1 MNRSRHVS
9 KWLVVFAIVCGL
21 SFAVQAQAESLTFA
35 STRYIGSVTPGTP
48 TSPDDEID
56 YINQLL
62 SMALNTDTSV
72 GGNDFDRS
80 GFACAGCLP
89 AVLTGSLTDLVTD
102 DVPTALGAG
111 FTYLYVKYSAGEG
124 SHVWD
129 IRGLTGTIGP
139 SGSLSTHTFP
149 VVAGQNEWSHFALF
163 NPGTTTVPE
172 PTTLFLLGVGLLSVG
187 IGHRKL
193 NS

>member
-1 MNRSRHVS
+1 MKQSSSVS
-9 KWLVVFAIVCGL
+9 KWFVVFAMIVCGL
-21 SFAVQAQAESLTFA
+21 SFAAQAQAESLTFA

-48 TSPDDEID
+48 TSPSDEIE

-62 SMALNTDTSV
+62 SMALNAEASV
-72 GGNDFDRS
+72 DGNDFDRS
-80 GFACAGCLP
+80 ANACVGCLT
-89 AVLTGSLTDLVTD
+89 AVITGSMTDLV
-102 DVPTALGAG
+102 ASSINLGSG

-129 IRGLTGTIGP
+129 IRNLTGTIGP
-139 SGSLSTHTFP
+139 SGGLTTHTFP
-149 VVAGQNEWSHFALF
+149 VVAGQNQWSHFALF

-172 PTTLFLLGVGLLSVG
+172 PTSLFLLGVGLLSFG

-193 NS
+193 NQ